1 MPAGSIAIHELEAAI
16 AEVVREQPALG
27 IIDGTGSDGTIW
39 EIFLEG
45 EDPDALWEA
54 VEPLLAPFRSGGL
67 EVQLRKGDG
76 MVRFNLEDS

>member
-1 MPAGSIAIHELEAAI
+1 LALVDGALLLVDAAKTRCHRRDSAGSKAVHELEAAI

-45 EDPDALWEA
+45 EDLDA
-54 VEPLLAPFRSGGL
+54 V
-67 EVQLRKGDG
+67 
-76 MVRFNLEDS
+76 